1 MVLFE
6 LKKKYPGMNLTE
18 VMEDIFME
26 YYKKTIEILKKT
38 YINEEIYHVLALEN
52 PFIGRWQ
59 FSLN

>member
-52 PFIGRWQ
+52 PFIGR
-59 FSLN
+59 